1 MNGSKTEKKTF
12 YLRFSDW
19 ADGALWRRALV
30 FLALS
35 AAVITVFSVY
45 TTPISPY
52 YGNDSAFFLLM
63 GKGVTQGKIPY
74 LDLYDQKG
82 PMIFYVN
89 ALGYLLT
96 GDRYGIFLMQI
107 VNLTAA
113 CLIVYRLARFY
124 LRSGASLGMVA
135 AYLFV
140 YVGTVQD
147 GNMTEEWSQLF
158 LLLPLCLSLR
168 FLKSGASVSEH
179 PKRYSLVYGVCL
191 GVLLMFRVTNAA
203 PVGGLILAYI
213 ILFCREKKV
222 GQLFLHAAI
231 VLFGTA
237 LVVVPFCLYFL
248 RVGAFD
254 LFIYASI
261 THNFFY
267 ATGGAAARDAVGWL
281 SIIGSVL
288 FVPCFF
294 AAYRPLTRC
303 GTVDGRTYTLIGCYA
318 AVGAVTMAFGFTYRH
333 YFLNLAPAVVVILAV
348 GIDWVQR
355 TAPESRRKA
364 RSLLAAALLLCIL
377 PFGPQ
382 VVRQCGKVV
391 YYTCMHKL
399 DRFASN
405 RLALADAFPTDRDS
419 VWGYDVLAQDYLYAD
434 ILPCFRYFA
443 IQRWMEDSDPQI
455 APEIDEMLETD
466 PPVWVFIYQEDTEMA
481 QKLLSLGYTAEPC
494 SVFLVFHRAT

>member
-124 LRSGASLGMVA
+124 LRSGASLAVVA

-147 GNMTEEWSQLF
+147 GNMTE
-158 LLLPLCLSLR
+158 
-168 FLKSGASVSEH
+168 
-179 PKRYSLVYGVCL
+179 
-191 GVLLMFRVTNAA
+191 
-203 PVGGLILAYI
+203 
-213 ILFCREKKV
+213 
-222 GQLFLHAAI
+222 
-231 VLFGTA
+231 
-237 LVVVPFCLYFL
+237 
-248 RVGAFD
+248 
-254 LFIYASI
+254 
-261 THNFFY
+261 
-267 ATGGAAARDAVGWL
+267 
-281 SIIGSVL
+281 
-288 FVPCFF
+288 
-294 AAYRPLTRC
+294 
-303 GTVDGRTYTLIGCYA
+303 
-318 AVGAVTMAFGFTYRH
+318 
-333 YFLNLAPAVVVILAV
+333 
-348 GIDWVQR
+348 
-355 TAPESRRKA
+355 
-364 RSLLAAALLLCIL
+364 
-377 PFGPQ
+377 
-382 VVRQCGKVV
+382 
-391 YYTCMHKL
+391 
-399 DRFASN
+399 
-405 RLALADAFPTDRDS
+405 
-419 VWGYDVLAQDYLYAD
+419 
-434 ILPCFRYFA
+434 
-443 IQRWMEDSDPQI
+443 
-455 APEIDEMLETD
+455 
-466 PPVWVFIYQEDTEMA
+466 
-481 QKLLSLGYTAEPC
+481 
-494 SVFLVFHRAT
+494 